1 MKILIVSDEESPYL
15 WDYYTPGRLAGIDM
29 MLSAGDLKASYLSFL
44 VTMANRPL
52 LYVPG
57 NHDAAYAAAPPE
69 GCDCVDGKLV
79 TVNGLRILG
88 LGGSPMYSGGP
99 HQYTERQMERRIQR
113 LRLKLARAGG
123 VDIVLAHAP
132 PRGCGDADD
141 FAHRGFEAFLP
152 LLDRYSPKYFIH
164 GHVHKS
170 YTGAGF
176 QRVQRYGGTL
186 VINGS
191 GKYVLDTD
199 ILDTDTTKQTERR
212 DMQ

>member
-1 MKILIVSDEESPYL
+1 
-15 WDYYTPGRLAGIDM
+15 
-29 MLSAGDLKASYLSFL
+29 
-44 VTMANRPL
+44 
-52 LYVPG
+52 
-57 NHDAAYAAAPPE
+57 
-69 GCDCVDGKLV
+69 
-79 TVNGLRILG
+79 
-88 LGGSPMYSGGP
+88 MYSGGP

-113 LRLKLARAGG
+113 LRLKLVRAGG

-199 ILDTDTTKQTERR
+199 TTK
-212 DMQ
+212 